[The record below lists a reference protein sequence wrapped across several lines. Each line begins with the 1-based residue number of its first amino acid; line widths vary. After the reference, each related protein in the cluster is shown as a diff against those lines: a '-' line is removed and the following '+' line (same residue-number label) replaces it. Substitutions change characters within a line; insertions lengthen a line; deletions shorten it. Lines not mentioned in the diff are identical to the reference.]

1 MVVNLNRQ
9 ETVAKGVLVQKILL
23 EKLRKEKNKR
33 MLPKIDFIF
42 LTILTVIHLLCELYY
57 LKRN

>member
-9 ETVAKGVLVQKILL
+9 ETVAKGVLVQKILS